1 MFQKKI
7 GFLSRRNIGQRFLIE
22 IMERIL
28 ITGAGGYIGSNAAV
42 YFAQKGY
49 AVTGMVRHNICE
61 RFRSSGAET
70 VHADLRESASLDAL
84 FTSHKYDYVL
94 HIAAL
99 ACDVGRDEDFRIANF
114 EAVKQLASLS
124 LRNDVKRF
132 VYLSTADV
140 YGLKDFNGETEEQL
154 SFEAN
159 ATNPYPKYKIKS
171 EQWLSENLPP
181 ERFSCVRPC
190 VVFGNGD
197 TTITPRTVNYLSTS
211 PFVFHFG
218 KWKGQN
224 RWPLAHVENVCR
236 TLHAAMILSEAGGKG
251 VTVLDSKRTTLSEYY
266 RQLAQEYLPD
276 KCIREVSIPKYI
288 IWPFAYLST
297 ALSRQK
303 PLFDPTLYA
312 LDTLS
317 HNLDF
322 SNSRMLKWLNSA
334 NMEEYI
340 SDSYK

>member
-1 MFQKKI
+1 
-7 GFLSRRNIGQRFLIE
+7 
-22 IMERIL
+22 MERIL

-49 AVTGMVRHNICE
+49 TVTGMVHRNICE
-61 RFRSSGAET
+61 RFSSSGTEAVQAE
-70 VHADLRESASLDAL
+70 LGEPGSLDAL

-99 ACDVGRDEDFRIANF
+99 ASDVGRDEDFRIANF
-114 EAVKQLASLS
+114 EAVKQLAYLS
-124 LRNDVKRF
+124 LRHGVKRF

-140 YGLKDFNGETEEQL
+140 YGLKDFHGETEEQL
-154 SFEAN
+154 PFDDN
-159 ATNPYPKYKIKS
+159 VTNPYPKYKIQS
-171 EQWLSENLPP
+171 EQWLAENLPP
-181 ERFSCVRPC
+181 ERFACVRPC

-197 TTITPRTVNYLSTS
+197 TTITPRTVSYLRTS

-236 TLHAAMILSEAGGKG
+236 TLHAAMLLPEAGGKG
-251 VTVLDSKRTTLSEYY
+251 VTVLDSRRTTLSEYY
-266 RQLAQEYLPD
+266 RQLAQEYLPGRH
-276 KCIREVSIPKYI
+276 IREASIPKWV
-288 IWPFAYLST
+288 IWPFACLST
-297 ALSRQK
+297 AISRRK

-312 LDTLS
+312 LDTIS

-322 SNSRMLKWLNSA
+322 SNSRMLKWLKA
-334 NMEEYI
+334 AKLEEYI
-340 SDSYK
+340 SDSYR